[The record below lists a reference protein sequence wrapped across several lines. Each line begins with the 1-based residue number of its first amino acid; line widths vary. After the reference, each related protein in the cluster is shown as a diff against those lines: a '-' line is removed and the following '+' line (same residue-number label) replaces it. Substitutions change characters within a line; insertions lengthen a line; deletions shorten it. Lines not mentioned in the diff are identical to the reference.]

1 MWFGRYSHKWASGQP
16 TLCDS
21 LYEIRKVLEFTGHSL
36 LITKADLEVAISD
49 TKIVDHSLYG
59 CFILQG
65 HGIGKVQKRFPIMGI
80 SFRSF
85 FAIIRRLFD
94 EGAIVWFNESLT
106 FKERFKKDQ

>member
-49 TKIVDHSLYG
+49 TKIVDHSLCG

-65 HGIGKVQKRFPIMGI
+65 HGIGKLEERTHNGCLYCIEM
-80 SFRSF
+80 
-85 FAIIRRLFD
+85 IILSILAED
-94 EGAIVWFNESLT
+94 IVKFMCIVEILGYCNAE
-106 FKERFKKDQ
+106 